1 MLLTVPR
8 DLKLASE
15 CFAFQTARK
24 GTVCGSVQFH
34 ENRGLR
40 LQTIASAIVIL
51 SPVSFFIIIYS
62 TRVFFVLS

>member
-51 SPVSFFIIIYS
+51 SPE
-62 TRVFFVLS
+62 